1 MVRPL
6 KKDRGSV
13 AITTVRVSPKTR
25 QLLQELKQKHGFA
38 TVDQV
43 LRYYLPSNVAEN
55 RPVFHNAREIYNLT
69 KRHPDIDRLV
79 KGASNEIMRSI
90 NKSGPS
96 EPKSK
101 PISKDRWR
109 QQPRKRF

>member
-79 KGASNEIMRSI
+79 KGASNQIMRNI
-90 NKSGPS
+90 NKSGPRQS
-96 EPKSK
+96 RLKSKSK
-101 PISKDRWR
+101 PK
-109 QQPRKRF
+109 

>member
-1 MVRPL
+1 M
-6 KKDRGSV
+6 
-13 AITTVRVSPKTR
+13 
-25 QLLQELKQKHGFA
+25 KQKHGFA

-79 KGASNEIMRSI
+79 KGASNQIMRSI
-90 NKSGPS
+90 NKSELINQKVNRS
-96 EPKSK
+96 
-101 PISKDRWR
+101 ISKRHDHGNDGNDGNSS
-109 QQPRKRF
+109 K

>member
-1 MVRPL
+1 MTRHEEATGA
-6 KKDRGSV
+6 RTH
-13 AITTVRVSPKTR
+13 IRVSATTK
-25 QLLQELKQKHGFA
+25 QLLQDLKQKHGFA

-79 KGASNEIMRSI
+79 KGASNQIMRSI
-90 NKSGPS
+90 NKSELDQS
-96 EPKSK
+96 KSK
-101 PISKDRWR
+101 PVHKQTSSSWQRR
-109 QQPRKRF
+109 QRRKF

>member
-6 KKDRGSV
+6 KSDRASV

-25 QLLQELKQKHGFA
+25 QLLQELKQKHGFT

-55 RPVFHNAREIYNLT
+55 RPIFHSAREIYNLT
-69 KRHPDIDRLV
+69 KRHPNIDRLV
-79 KGASNEIMRSI
+79 KGASNQIMRSI
-90 NKSGPS
+90 NKSELDQS
-96 EPKSK
+96 KSK
-101 PISKDRWR
+101 SVHNKRSWQR
-109 QQPRKRF
+109 QREF